1 MLSKH
6 LSILIDQ
13 GTPLFIYM
21 ICLCKQNK
29 SERVGVLGITQNDAE
44 FPINISSWNFANML
58 DISYQ
63 QIGSIPRDLFLH
75 IFQMY

>member
-1 MLSKH
+1 MQAKELLS
-6 LSILIDQ
+6 
-13 GTPLFIYM
+13 T
-21 ICLCKQNK
+21 QNK
-29 SERVGVLGITQNDAE
+29 SERVGVFGVLGIPQDDAE

>member
-1 MLSKH
+1 MQAKELLS
-6 LSILIDQ
+6 
-13 GTPLFIYM
+13 T
-21 ICLCKQNK
+21 QNK
-29 SERVGVLGITQNDAE
+29 SERVGVLGVLGIPQNDAE